1 LGDARGPTDTINPEM
16 SHVTDPEKRQ
26 GTNSGGE
33 SFPTGSDVRFLV
45 KTSLFFGS
53 KNSEN
58 GWKKGRARG
67 DYSFSF
73 IMRMGVVFPSRIH
86 RNTPFQKS

>member
-1 LGDARGPTDTINPEM
+1 M
-16 SHVTDPEKRQ
+16 SHVTHPEKRQ

-33 SFPTGSDVRFLV
+33 SFPTGSDVRPSSRLP
-45 KTSLFFGS
+45 FFSGS

-67 DYSFSF
+67 DYIFSF
-73 IMRMGVVFPSRIH
+73 IMRMGVDFPSRIH
-86 RNTPFQKS
+86 RSTPF